1 MKLLAITSC
10 PVGIAHTY
18 IAAEKLNKMAKKMGV
33 DIKVETQGSTGAENV
48 ITEQDIKEADG
59 IIIAADKAVS
69 LERFEGMAM
78 IECPIARAIKEP
90 DVLIQMF
97 LDGKVEKKKSNIN
110 SAKKIKSVEEEKKAI
125 KAKQPA
131 FYKHLMGGVSY
142 MIPVVVVAGLLIAL
156 ALAFGGQPT
165 EAGLV
170 APDDSLWKSVEQ
182 IGAAGFTFM
191 VPILSGFIAYS
202 IADRPGLVPGLIGG
216 YIAANGYFYGSE
228 ANAGFL
234 GGIVTGFLAGYIVK
248 GLKSIKVPNM
258 IKPIMPIII
267 IPIISTLVTG
277 LAFIFV
283 LGGPITIVFESLT
296 NFLACL
302 SGTSSV
308 VLATILGAMIAFDM
322 GGPVNKTAFLFGVS
336 MITAGNPEV
345 MGPIA
350 AAVAIPPIGMGIA
363 TFIGKKYYSKEELD
377 AGKAAFAMGLCGI
390 TEGAIPFASMDPLRV
405 IPSLMVGSIVGANIA
420 ALAKVTD
427 IVPHGGPIVALM
439 GGIEGILMFF
449 VAIIAGSAITA
460 VMVNVLKANKYK
472 KSEQENEKVAA

>member
-18 IAAEKLNKMAKKMGV
+18 IAAQKLNKMAGKMGV
-33 DIKVETQGSTGAENV
+33 EIKVETQGSAGAENV

-59 IIIAADKAVS
+59 IIIAADKTVN
-69 LERFEGMAM
+69 LDRFEGMA
-78 IECPIARAIKEP
+78 IFECAVSRAIKEP

-97 LDGKVEKKKSNIN
+97 LDGKIEKKD
-110 SAKKIKSVEEEKKAI
+110 AKKLKSVTEAKKEM
-125 KAKQPA
+125 KLKQPA

-142 MIPVVVVAGLLIAL
+142 MIPVVVVAGLLIAI
-156 ALAFGGQPT
+156 ALAFGGQPS

-170 APDDSLWKSVEQ
+170 IPADSFWKKIEM
-182 IGAAGFTFM
+182 IGGAGFGFM
-191 VPILSGFIAYS
+191 VPVLSGFIAYS
-202 IADRPGLVPGLIGG
+202 IADRPGLVPGMIGG
-216 YIAANGYFYGSE
+216 YIAANGSFYGSQ

-234 GGIVTGFLAGYIVK
+234 GGIVTGFLAGYIAK
-248 GLKSIKVPNM
+248 FLKDIKVPSL

-283 LGGPITIVFESLT
+283 LGGPITSVFEGLT
-296 NFLACL
+296 SFLAGL

-322 GGPVNKTAFLFGVS
+322 GGPVNKVAFLFGVS
-336 MITAGNPEV
+336 MITQGNPEI

-350 AAVAIPPIGMGIA
+350 AAIAIPPIGMGIA
-363 TFIGKKYYSKEELD
+363 TFLRNKYYSEDEID

-390 TEGAIPFASMDPLRV
+390 TEGAIPFASVDPIRV

-420 ALAKVTD
+420 MLSNVAD
-427 IVPHGGPIVALM
+427 RVPHGGPIVALM
-439 GGIEGILMFF
+439 GGIDGVIMFL
-449 VAIIAGSAITA
+449 VAIAVGSIVSAI
-460 VMVNVLKANKYK
+460 MVNYLKGLKFK
-472 KSEQENEKVAA
+472 KEEAK

>member
-33 DIKVETQGSTGAENV
+33 EIKVETQGSTGAENV

-78 IECPIARAIKEP
+78 IECPIAKAIKEP
-90 DVLIQMF
+90 DMLIQMF
-97 LDGKVEKKKSNIN
+97 LDGKVEKKKRNN
-110 SAKKIKSVEEEKKAI
+110 NMVSVEDGKKEL
-125 KAKQPA
+125 KLKQPA

-142 MIPVVVVAGLLIAL
+142 MIPVVVVAGILIAL
-156 ALAFGGQPT
+156 ALALGGQPT

-170 APDDSLWKSVEQ
+170 IPDDSFWKHIEQ
-182 IGAAGFTFM
+182 IGAAGFAFM
-191 VPILSGFIAYS
+191 VPVLSGFIAYS
-202 IADRPGLVPGLIGG
+202 IADRPALVPGLIGG

-248 GLKSIKVPNM
+248 GLKSIKVPSI

-267 IPIISTLVTG
+267 IPIVATLGTG
-277 LAFIFV
+277 LAFILV
-283 LGGPITIVFESLT
+283 LGGPITSVFEGLT
-296 NFLACL
+296 GFLASL
-302 SGTSSV
+302 SGASSV

-336 MITAGNPEV
+336 MITAGKPEI

-350 AAVAIPPIGMGIA
+350 AAIAIPPIGMGIA
-363 TFIGKKYYSKEELD
+363 TFIQKKYYNKEELD

-390 TEGAIPFASMDPLRV
+390 TEGAIPFASVDPLRV
-405 IPSLMVGSIVGANIA
+405 IPSLVVGSVVGANIA
-420 ALAKVTD
+420 MFAGVAD
-427 IVPHGGPIVALM
+427 RVPHGGPIVALM
-439 GGIEGILMFF
+439 GGIDGVAMFM
-449 VAIIAGSAITA
+449 VAILVGSVVTA
-460 VMVNVLKANKYK
+460 LMVNTLKGLKYK
-472 KSEQENEKVAA
+472 KGQAS

>member
-18 IAAEKLNKMAKKMGV
+18 IAAEKLNKIAKKMGV
-33 DIKVETQGSTGAENV
+33 EIKVETQGSTGAENI
-48 ITEQDIKEADG
+48 ITEEDIREADG
-59 IIIAADKAVS
+59 IIIAADKAVN
-69 LERFEGMAM
+69 LDRFEGLPM

-90 DVLIQMF
+90 DVLLQMF
-97 LDGKVEKKKSNIN
+97 LDGKVEKKKES
-110 SAKKIKSVEEEKKAI
+110 KMKSVDEGKKEL
-125 KAKQPA
+125 KSKQSA

-142 MIPVVVVAGLLIAL
+142 MIPVVVVAGLLIAI
-156 ALAFGGQPT
+156 ALAFGGKPT
-165 EAGLV
+165 DAGLV
-170 APDDSLWKSVEQ
+170 IPDNSIWKVVEK
-182 IGAAGFTFM
+182 IGGAGFTFM

-216 YIAANGYFYGSE
+216 YIAANGSFYGSQ

-277 LAFIFV
+277 LVFILV
-283 LGGPITIVFESLT
+283 LGGPITAIFEGLKA
-296 NFLACL
+296 FLASL

-308 VLATILGAMIAFDM
+308 ILATILGAMIAFDM

-336 MITAGNPEV
+336 MITAGNPQI

-350 AAVAIPPIGMGIA
+350 AAIAIPPIGMGIA
-363 TFIGKKYYSKEELD
+363 TFLNKKNYNNEELD

-390 TEGAIPFASMDPLRV
+390 TEGAIPFASMDPARV
-405 IPSLMVGSIVGANIA
+405 IPSLVVGSIVGANVA
-420 ALAKVTD
+420 MLGSVSDK
-427 IVPHGGPIVALM
+427 VPHGGPIVALM
-439 GGIEGILMFF
+439 GGIDGVVMFL
-449 VAIIAGSAITA
+449 VAIAVGSLVTA
-460 VMVNVLKANKYK
+460 LMVNYLKDMKRK
-472 KSEQENEKVAA
+472 KTEVA